1 MLTEVEWPEDRA
13 YRTGSEWEPFQFYL
27 DSLISS
33 RNFDL
38 LLGYFSS
45 SAINVLSLGFA
56 KFISSGGSLRM
67 VVNDILSEQ
76 DKNAILIGQKNPFI
90 TPPLDITDLKAL
102 KLTLD
107 EYGKHFFECLSW
119 LVANNK
125 IQIKV
130 IKPKEG
136 RGISH
141 YKSGVFSDAENQVGF
156 KASCNFTSYGLLENL
171 EEIEIYLTWENGR
184 SNKFIKK
191 QTEYFEE
198 IFNEKAEFV
207 EYVDV
212 ENIQVAIRNEFG
224 NKDINELLVQEADLL
239 AKKKSISTYK
249 RASKAIFKA
258 EERVEKYLAEPKFPF
273 VEGPR
278 DYQKQAYT
286 NWISNNYQGIF
297 AMATGTG
304 KTITSLN
311 CLLQEIQKTGD
322 KIYHALILVPTI
334 TLVNQWEDEAK
345 AFNFQE
351 IIKVSSKNQ
360 WEGDLA
366 TTLSIA
372 KRIPTSFI
380 IITTYASFTKE
391 RFNKYI
397 QQLPKDTILIADE
410 AHNVGSPSVV
420 NRLASLPFLKRIG
433 LSATPKRIYDLEG
446 SSAMET
452 FFNDKEPYTYS
463 FSMER
468 AIEEGILCK
477 YYYHPHIVHLTS
489 EELKEYI
496 EITKKLAKFFN
507 KESGSFEMSDIVEKL
522 LLKRKRII
530 HKAEN
535 KLLITKKILQE
546 RFEKERNLNYTFIY
560 VPEGKAVEGLDDEI
574 EIEEDLKIINQYTRA
589 IGQIDDS
596 IMVNQFVSG
605 MRDRNEVLE
614 QFKVGKIQVIA
625 SMKCL
630 DEGVDIPRAEHA
642 IFCSSTGNPRQFIQR
657 RGRILRKHP
666 QKDIAV
672 IHDLVVVPDLTYS
685 NVNSDTFKAE
695 RSLVEKE
702 LERVMYFAS
711 LAINPFETER
721 TFAEV
726 CEHYDLNIYTIHNK
740 LKT

>member
-1 MLTEVEWPEDRA
+1 
-13 YRTGSEWEPFQFYL
+13 
-27 DSLISS
+27 
-33 RNFDL
+33 
-38 LLGYFSS
+38 
-45 SAINVLSLGFA
+45 
-56 KFISSGGSLRM
+56 
-67 VVNDILSEQ
+67 
-76 DKNAILIGQKNPFI
+76 
-90 TPPLDITDLKAL
+90 
-102 KLTLD
+102 
-107 EYGKHFFECLSW
+107 
-119 LVANNK
+119 
-125 IQIKV
+125 
-130 IKPKEG
+130 
-136 RGISH
+136 
-141 YKSGVFSDAENQVGF
+141 
-156 KASCNFTSYGLLENL
+156 
-171 EEIEIYLTWENGR
+171 
-184 SNKFIKK
+184 
-191 QTEYFEE
+191 
-198 IFNEKAEFV
+198 
-207 EYVDV
+207 
-212 ENIQVAIRNEFG
+212 
-224 NKDINELLVQEADLL
+224 
-239 AKKKSISTYK
+239 
-249 RASKAIFKA
+249 
-258 EERVEKYLAEPKFPF
+258 
-273 VEGPR
+273 
-278 DYQKQAYT
+278 
-286 NWISNNYQGIF
+286 
-297 AMATGTG
+297 MATGTG

-311 CLLQEIQKTGD
+311 CLLQEIQNTED
-322 KIYHALILVPTI
+322 RIYHALILVPTI

-397 QQLPKDTILIADE
+397 QQFPKDTILIADE

-420 NRLASLPFLKRIG
+420 NRLTSLPFQKRIG

-446 SSAMET
+446 SSAMEA
-452 FFNDKEPYTYS
+452 FFKDKEPYTYS

-535 KLLITKKILQE
+535 KLFITKRILQE
-546 RFEKERNLNYTFIY
+546 RFKKEGNLNYTFIY
-560 VPEGKAVEGLDDEI
+560 VPEGKAVEGMDDEI

-630 DEGVDIPRAEHA
+630 DEGVDIP
-642 IFCSSTGNPRQFIQR
+642 
-657 RGRILRKHP
+657 
-666 QKDIAV
+666 
-672 IHDLVVVPDLTYS
+672 
-685 NVNSDTFKAE
+685 
-695 RSLVEKE
+695 
-702 LERVMYFAS
+702 
-711 LAINPFETER
+711 
-721 TFAEV
+721 
-726 CEHYDLNIYTIHNK
+726 
-740 LKT
+740 